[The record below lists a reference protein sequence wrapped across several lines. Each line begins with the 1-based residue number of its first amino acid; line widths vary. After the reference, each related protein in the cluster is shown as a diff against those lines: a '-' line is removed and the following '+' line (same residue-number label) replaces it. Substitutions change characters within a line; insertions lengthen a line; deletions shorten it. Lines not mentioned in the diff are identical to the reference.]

1 MLPTYFRRNGGGY
14 SADWVSLSKASM
26 KSTIPRFN
34 SQRMLRDYVTKLY
47 WPARQQRRKLEANG
61 AEVARNLADWKHRVR
76 SAWPGVSMELM
87 LQPPAHLFH
96 DDKISLRVRAALN
109 GLQAEDVRLE
119 CLLGSDDVD
128 GEFAVSQRVE
138 LEAVDTDEQYTNFA
152 IEVLPAIAGMQ
163 YYKLRM
169 YPYNEAL
176 SHPFE
181 LGFMIWI

>member
-1 MLPTYFRRNGGGY
+1 
-14 SADWVSLSKASM
+14 
-26 KSTIPRFN
+26 
-34 SQRMLRDYVTKLY
+34 MLRDYVTKLY
-47 WPARQQRRKLEANG
+47 WPARQQRRKMEANG
-61 AEVARNLADWKHRVR
+61 AEVARKLADWKHRVR

-109 GLQAEDVRLE
+109 GLQAGDVRLE
-119 CLLGSDDVD
+119 CLLGTNDSD
-128 GEFAVSQRVE
+128 GEFVVAQKVE
-138 LEAVDTDEQYTNFA
+138 LETVGADDNYTNFA
-152 IEVLPAIAGMQ
+152 IDTVPAIAGLQ